1 MTKKNSM
8 KAIKAIKAMRQA
20 AVTVTAAVALALTGC
35 TGQEDIIDG
44 GDTPAQGVTFTI
56 TASTGVENPDGT
68 RANLTEGDG
77 KNPWLWEKDDNLL
90 VVDASGKALG
100 TLTLKEGIDK
110 EKGVFEG
117 PVNGLTAGQKVR
129 IFYLGPNTNTD
140 RIVNG
145 KIMFDFS
152 TLDGKRESLKNFCA
166 LNAEG
171 TVKMDGNKAGILGDV
186 TLKNAFAAAHF
197 SVKGEAD
204 VRLGDTYK
212 DLVVHGDVPLQATV
226 NAASGDIESTVMA
239 GKESD
244 VRMGLVFKTA
254 ASPDAPYDI
263 YLPLVPNKV
272 ATEKT
277 TLSFDIYTDKQTSN
291 EIVSAGAEPVN
302 VGTRAD
308 AFVRTADGTPSVFTV
323 SDKGKKVNFT
333 DGNLQYMMPKQVY
346 SLTVRKHIAPNTLY
360 RKGKDKPQA
369 LTAKYY
375 VLKGYYRLAPEQWS
389 LVPPTNTT
397 DANDY
402 FGEYTCVQGFDGAWN
417 VSSTDNPVFDMFFFG
432 KPKYPTLVDK
442 SKGKY
447 FLPTKDTEYKGTDQD
462 WTNYAKLADS
472 SDPLVTLS
480 NSEWQYLFDVR
491 RFPDDAKTPAF
502 ALAFLDLNG
511 NGTVERNV
519 DQAGI
524 VIFPDGMNKSTA
536 ESLFTKPNGSTFGK
550 RTLDTDLPTGNKG
563 KILKMEAVTEKGCL
577 FLPFVGWNAGLKN
590 GKCKIDQIGRH
601 FNYWTSTSSS
611 APIPGN
617 VSMIHYNITIGAT
630 FGSKGELGG
639 NAVRLVRFVN

>member
-1 MTKKNSM
+1 MTKINSM

-140 RIVNG
+140 RIVDG

-152 TLDGKRESLKNFCA
+152 TLDGTRTSLKNFCA

-171 TVKMDGNKAGILGDV
+171 TVKMDGDKASMLFDV

-197 SVKGEAD
+197 SVKGKAD
-204 VRLGDTYK
+204 ERLGSTYK
-212 DLVVHGDVPLQATV
+212 ALVVHGDVPLQATV
-226 NAASGDIESTVMA
+226 DATSGRIESTVME
-239 GKESD
+239 GKESN
-244 VRMGLVFKTA
+244 VREGLVFKTA
-254 ASPDAPYDI
+254 ASPDTPYDI
-263 YLPLVPNKV
+263 YLPLVPNEA
-272 ATEKT
+272 ATDKT

-291 EIVSAGAEPVN
+291 EIVSAGAEPAT

-308 AFVRTADGTPSVFTV
+308 AFVRTAAGTPSVFTV
-323 SDKGKKVNFT
+323 SKDGKKVNFT

-346 SLTVRKHIAPNTLY
+346 SLTVRKHIDSNTLY
-360 RKGKDKPQA
+360 RKGKDQPLA
-369 LTAKYY
+369 LEAKYN
-375 VLKGYYRLAPEQWS
+375 VLKGYYRLAPEQWII
-389 LVPPTNTT
+389 VPPTNTT
-397 DANDY
+397 TENGY
-402 FGEYTCVQGFDGAWN
+402 FGEYTCVQDVDGAWN
-417 VSSTDNPVFDMFFFG
+417 VSCTDNPVFDMFFFG
-432 KPKYPTLVDK
+432 RPKYPTLIEK
-442 SKGKY
+442 NKGKY
-447 FLPTKDTEYKGTDQD
+447 FLPIKNTEYQGTDQD
-462 WTNYAKLADS
+462 WTKYAKLADS
-472 SDPLVTLS
+472 PDPLVTPS
-480 NSEWQYLFDVR
+480 NSDWQYLFDVR
-491 RFPDDAKTPAF
+491 RFPDDASTPAF

-511 NGTVERNV
+511 NGTVERKV

-524 VIFPDGMNKSTA
+524 VIFPDG
-536 ESLFTKPNGSTFGK
+536 
-550 RTLDTDLPTGNKG
+550 
-563 KILKMEAVTEKGCL
+563 
-577 FLPFVGWNAGLKN
+577 
-590 GKCKIDQIGRH
+590 
-601 FNYWTSTSSS
+601 
-611 APIPGN
+611 
-617 VSMIHYNITIGAT
+617 
-630 FGSKGELGG
+630 
-639 NAVRLVRFVN
+639 

>member
-1 MTKKNSM
+1 MIKKDSM
-8 KAIKAIKAMRQA
+8 KAIKAMRQA

-35 TGQEDIIDG
+35 TGQEDFIDG
-44 GDTPAQGVTFTI
+44 GDTPAKGVTLTM
-56 TASTGVENPDGT
+56 TASTSGASSNGT
-68 RANLTEGDG
+68 RANLTEGDSE
-77 KNPWLWEKDDNLL
+77 NPWLWEKDDNLL
-90 VVDASGKALG
+90 VVDANGKALG
-100 TLTLKEGIDK
+100 TITLKEGIGN

-117 PVNGLTAGQKVR
+117 TVNGLTAGQKVR

-140 RIVNG
+140 RIVDG

-152 TLDGKRESLKNFCA
+152 KPDGKRESLKSLCA

-197 SVKGEAD
+197 SVKGNAD
-204 VRLGDTYK
+204 PRLGDTYK

-226 NAASGDIESTVMA
+226 DAASGDIASTVMA

-244 VRMGLVFKTA
+244 VRMGLVFTTA

-263 YLPLVPNKV
+263 YLPLVPNKE
-272 ATEKT
+272 ATDKT

-291 EIVSAGAEPVN
+291 EIVSFGAEPVN

-308 AFVRTADGTPSVFTV
+308 AFVRTAAGTPSEFTV

-360 RKGKDKPQA
+360 RKGKDKPLA
-369 LTAKYY
+369 LEAKYY
-375 VLKGYYRLAPEQWS
+375 VLKGYYRLAPEQWIM
-389 LVPPTNTT
+389 VPPTNTT
-397 DANDY
+397 TENGY
-402 FGEYTCVQGFDGAWN
+402 FGEYTCVKDVDGGWN
-417 VSSTDNPVFDMFFFG
+417 VSCTDNPVFDMFFFG
-432 KPKYPTLVDK
+432 KPKYPTLIDTN
-442 SKGKY
+442 KGKY
-447 FLPTKDTEYKGTDQD
+447 FLPTKKTEYQGTDQD

-480 NSEWQYLFDVR
+480 NSEWQYLFDTR
-491 RFPDDAKTPAF
+491 KFPDDASTSAF

-536 ESLFTKPNGSTFGK
+536 MSLFTAPNGSTFGK
-550 RTLDTDLPTGNKG
+550 RTLDTNLPSGNKG

-577 FLPFVGWNAGLKN
+577 FLPFAGWNTGFNK
-590 GKCKIDQIGRH
+590 GKCKIAQIGRH
-601 FNYWTSTSSS
+601 FNYWTSTSDGK
-611 APIPGN
+611 AIAEN

-639 NAVRLVRFVN
+639 NSVRLVRVVK

>member
-1 MTKKNSM
+1 MIKKDSM
-8 KAIKAIKAMRQA
+8 KAIKAMRQA

-35 TGQEDIIDG
+35 TGQEDFIDG
-44 GDTPAQGVTFTI
+44 GDTPAKGVTLTM
-56 TASTGVENPDGT
+56 TASISGASSNGT
-68 RANLTEGDG
+68 RANLTEGDD
-77 KNPWLWEKDDNLL
+77 KNPWLWENNDALL
-90 VVDASGKALG
+90 VVNTDGKALG
-100 TLTLKEGIDK
+100 TITLKEGSGK

-117 PVNGLTAGQKVR
+117 PVAGLTAGQKVR
-129 IFYLGPNTNTD
+129 IFYLGPNTNTS

-152 TLDGKRESLKNFCA
+152 KLDGKRESLKNFCA

-197 SVKGEAD
+197 SVKGKSD
-204 VRLGDTYK
+204 PRLGDTYK

-263 YLPLVPNKV
+263 YLPLVPNKE
-272 ATEKT
+272 ATDKT

-291 EIVSAGAEPVN
+291 EIVSAGAEHSI
-302 VGTRAD
+302 VGNNAD
-308 AFVRTADGTPSVFTV
+308 AFVRNAAGTPSVFTV
-323 SDKGKKVNFT
+323 SKDGKKVNFT
-333 DGNLQYMMPKQVY
+333 DGNLQYIMPKQVY
-346 SLTVRKHIAPNTLY
+346 SLTVRKHIDSNTLY
-360 RKGKDKPQA
+360 RKGKDQPLA
-369 LTAKYY
+369 LEAKYN
-375 VLKGYYRLAPEQWS
+375 VLKGYYRLAPKQWIM
-389 LVPPTNTT
+389 VPPTNTT
-397 DANDY
+397 TKNGY
-402 FGEYTCVQGFDGAWN
+402 FGEYTCVQDKNSAWN
-417 VSSTDNPVFDMFFFG
+417 VSCTDNPVFDMFFFG
-432 KPKYPTLVDK
+432 KPEQPTLVDTR
-442 SKGKY
+442 SGKY
-447 FLPTKDTEYKGTDQD
+447 FLPTKDTKYQGKDQD
-462 WTNYAKLADS
+462 WTNYAKLGDS
-472 SDPLVTLS
+472 NDPLVTPSL
-480 NSEWQYLFDVR
+480 SEWQYLFDTR
-491 RFPDDAKTPAF
+491 KFPDVDVPAF

-511 NGTVERNV
+511 NGKVEPDA
-519 DQAGI
+519 DQAGV
-524 VIFPDGMNKSTA
+524 VIFPDGMDMATA
-536 ESLFTKPNGSTFGK
+536 KSLFTAANDWTFGK
-550 RTLDTDLPTGNKG
+550 NRTLLTDQPSGNQG

-601 FNYWTSTSSS
+601 FNYWTSTSNG
-611 APIPGN
+611 AAIPGN

-639 NAVRLVRFVN
+639 NAVRLVRFVK

>member
-1 MTKKNSM
+1 MIKKDSM

-35 TGQEDIIDG
+35 TGQEDFIDG
-44 GDTPAQGVTFTI
+44 GDTPAQGVTLTM
-56 TASTGVENPDGT
+56 TASTGVANPDGT
-68 RANLTEGDG
+68 RANLTEGDS
-77 KNPWLWEKDDNLL
+77 KNPWLWEKDDKLL
-90 VVDASGKALG
+90 VVNADGKALG
-100 TLTLKEGIDK
+100 TITLKEGIGE

-129 IFYLGPNTNTD
+129 IFYLGPNTNTS
-140 RIVNG
+140 RIVEG

-152 TLDGKRESLKNFCA
+152 KLDGKRESLKSLCA

-171 TVKMDGNKAGILGDV
+171 TVKMDGDKAGILGDV

-197 SVKGEAD
+197 SVKGKAD
-204 VRLGDTYK
+204 SRLGDTYEA
-212 DLVVHGDVPLQATV
+212 LVVHGDVPLHATV
-226 NAASGDIESTVMA
+226 DAASGDIESTVMA

-244 VRMGLVFKTA
+244 VRTGLVFKTP
-254 ASPDAPYDI
+254 ASSAAPYDI

-272 ATEKT
+272 ATDKT

-308 AFVRTADGTPSVFTV
+308 AFVRTADGTPSEFTV
-323 SDKGKKVNFT
+323 SKDGKKVNFT

-389 LVPPTNTT
+389 VVAPTDYT
-397 DANDY
+397 DSNAY
-402 FGEYTCVQGFDGAWN
+402 FGVYTCVQDFNGGWN

-432 KPKYPTLVDK
+432 KPKYPTLVDTN
-442 SKGKY
+442 KGKY
-447 FLPTKDTEYKGTDQD
+447 FLPIKNTEYKGTEQD

-480 NSEWQYLFDVR
+480 NSEWQYLFDKR
-491 RFPDDAKTPAF
+491 SFPDDNTPAF

-511 NGTVERNV
+511 NGTVERDV

-536 ESLFTKPNGSTFGK
+536 ESLFTAPNNWTFGPN
-550 RTLDTDLPTGNKG
+550 RTLATDQPSGSLG
-563 KILKMEAVTEKGCL
+563 KILKMKAVTEKGCL
-577 FLPFVGWNAGLKN
+577 FLPFVGWNAGQKD
-590 GKCKIDQIGRH
+590 GKCKIEQIGRH
-601 FNYWTSTSSS
+601 FNYWTSTSNG
-611 APIPGN
+611 AAIPGN
-617 VSMIHYNITIGAT
+617 VSMYHYNFTMAGVPA
-630 FGSKGELGG
+630 SKPQLGG
-639 NAVRLVRFVN
+639 NAVRLVRFVK

>member
-1 MTKKNSM
+1 MTKKDSM

-20 AVTVTAAVALALTGC
+20 AVTVTAAVALVLTGC
-35 TGQEDIIDG
+35 TGQEDFIDG
-44 GDTPAQGVTFTI
+44 GDTPAKGVTLTM
-56 TASTGVENPDGT
+56 TASTGVANPNGT
-68 RANLTEGDG
+68 RANLTEGDSE
-77 KNPWLWEKDDNLL
+77 NPWLWEKNDNLL
-90 VVDASGKALG
+90 VVDANGKALG
-100 TLTLKEGIDK
+100 TITLKEGINK

-117 PVNGLTAGQKVR
+117 SVNGLTAGQKVR

-140 RIVNG
+140 RIVDG

-152 TLDGKRESLKNFCA
+152 KLDGKRKSLKNFCA

-171 TVKMDGNKAGILGDV
+171 TVKMDGDKAGILGDV

-197 SVKGEAD
+197 SVKGNSD
-204 VRLGDTYK
+204 PRLGDTYK

-226 NAASGDIESTVMA
+226 DAASGDIASTVME

-244 VRMGLVFKTA
+244 VRTGLVFKTA

-263 YLPLVPNKV
+263 YLPLVPNKG
-272 ATEKT
+272 ATDKT
-277 TLSFDIYTDKQTSN
+277 TISFDIYTDKQTSN
-291 EIVSAGAEPVN
+291 EIVSVGAEPVN

-308 AFVRTADGTPSVFTV
+308 AFVRTADGTPSEFTV
-323 SDKGKKVNFT
+323 SSDGKKVNFT

-389 LVPPTNTT
+389 VVAPTDYTNP
-397 DANDY
+397 NGY
-402 FGEYTCVQGFDGAWN
+402 FGEYTCMQDATAAWY
-417 VSSTDNPVFDMFFFG
+417 VTCTDNPVFDMFFFG

-442 SKGKY
+442 GNGKY
-447 FLPTKDTEYKGTDQD
+447 FQPENKKEYKGTEQD

-472 SDPLVTLS
+472 PDPLVTLS
-480 NSEWQYLFDVR
+480 NSEWQYLFDTR
-491 RFPDDAKTPAF
+491 RFPDDAGTPAF

-511 NGTVERNV
+511 NRTVERDV

-536 ESLFTKPNGSTFGK
+536 MSLFTAPNGSTFGK
-550 RTLDTDLPTGNKG
+550 RTLDTDQPTGNKG

-601 FNYWTSTSSS
+601 FNYWTSTS
-611 APIPGN
+611 ATLGK
-617 VSMIHYNITIGAT
+617 SMIHYNITIGAT
-630 FGSKGELGG
+630 FGSKGEIGG
-639 NAVRLVRFVN
+639 NSVRLVRFVN

>member
-1 MTKKNSM
+1 MIKKDSM
-8 KAIKAIKAMRQA
+8 KAIKAMRQA

-35 TGQEDIIDG
+35 TGQEDFIDG
-44 GDTPAQGVTFTI
+44 GDTPAKGVTLTM
-56 TASTGVENPDGT
+56 TASTDVANPNGT
-68 RANLTEGDG
+68 RANLTEGDSE
-77 KNPWLWEKDDNLL
+77 NPWLWEKDDNLL
-90 VVDASGKALG
+90 VVDANGKALG
-100 TLTLKEGIDK
+100 TITLKEGIGN

-117 PVNGLTAGQKVR
+117 TVNGLTAGQKVR

-140 RIVNG
+140 RIVDG

-152 TLDGKRESLKNFCA
+152 KPDGKRESLKSLCA

-197 SVKGEAD
+197 SVKGNAD
-204 VRLGDTYK
+204 PRLGDTYK

-226 NAASGDIESTVMA
+226 DAASGDIASTVMA

-244 VRMGLVFKTA
+244 VRMGLVFTTA

-263 YLPLVPNKV
+263 YLPLVPNKE
-272 ATEKT
+272 ATDKT

-291 EIVSAGAEPVN
+291 EIVSFGAEPVN

-308 AFVRTADGTPSVFTV
+308 AFVRTAAGTPSEFTV

-360 RKGKDKPQA
+360 RKGKDKPLA
-369 LTAKYY
+369 LEAKYY
-375 VLKGYYRLAPEQWS
+375 VLKGYYRLAPEQWIM
-389 LVPPTNTT
+389 VPPTNTT
-397 DANDY
+397 TENGY
-402 FGEYTCVQGFDGAWN
+402 FGEYTCVKDVDGGWN
-417 VSSTDNPVFDMFFFG
+417 VNCTDNPVFDMFFFG
-432 KPKYPTLVDK
+432 KPKYPTLIDTN
-442 SKGKY
+442 KGKY
-447 FLPTKDTEYKGTDQD
+447 FLPTKNTEYQGTDQD

-480 NSEWQYLFDVR
+480 NSEWQYLFDTR
-491 RFPDDAKTPAF
+491 KFPDDASTSAF

-536 ESLFTKPNGSTFGK
+536 MSLFTAPNGSTFGK
-550 RTLDTDLPTGNKG
+550 RTLDTNLPSGNKG

-577 FLPFVGWNAGLKN
+577 FLPFAGWNTGFNK
-590 GKCKIDQIGRH
+590 GKCKIAQIGRH
-601 FNYWTSTSSS
+601 FNYWTSTSDGK
-611 APIPGN
+611 AIAEN

-639 NAVRLVRFVN
+639 NSVRLVRVVK

>member
-1 MTKKNSM
+1 MTKKDSM

-35 TGQEDIIDG
+35 NGQEDIIDG
-44 GDTPAQGVTFTI
+44 GDTPAQGVTLTI

-68 RANLTEGDG
+68 RANLTESDG

-152 TLDGKRESLKNFCA
+152 KLDGKRESLKSLCA

-197 SVKGEAD
+197 SVKGNSD
-204 VRLGDTYK
+204 PRLGDTYK

-226 NAASGDIESTVMA
+226 DATSGRIESTVMA
-239 GKESD
+239 GKESN
-244 VRMGLVFKTA
+244 VREGLVFKTA
-254 ASPDAPYDI
+254 ASPDTPYDI
-263 YLPLVPNKV
+263 YLPLVPNEA
-272 ATEKT
+272 ATDKT

-291 EIVSAGAEPVN
+291 EIVSAGAEPAT

-308 AFVRTADGTPSVFTV
+308 AFVRTAAGTPSVFTV
-323 SDKGKKVNFT
+323 SKDGKKVNFT

-346 SLTVRKHIAPNTLY
+346 SLTVRKHIDSNTLY
-360 RKGKDKPQA
+360 RKGKNQPLA
-369 LTAKYY
+369 LEAKYN

-389 LVPPTNTT
+389 VVAPTDYTNP
-397 DANDY
+397 NGY
-402 FGEYTCVQGFDGAWN
+402 FGIYTCVKDNNDAWN
-417 VSSTDNPVFDMFFFG
+417 VTCTDNPVFDMFFFG
-432 KPKYPTLVDK
+432 KPEQPTLVDTR
-442 SKGKY
+442 SSKY
-447 FLPTKDTEYKGTDQD
+447 FLPTKSTEYKGTDND
-462 WTNYAKLADS
+462 WTKYAMLSDS
-472 SDPLVTLS
+472 NDPLVTLS
-480 NSEWQYLFDVR
+480 LIEWQYLFDVR
-491 RFPDDAKTPAF
+491 KFPDDAKTSAF

-511 NGTVERNV
+511 NGKVEKDV

-524 VIFPDGMNKSTA
+524 VIFPDEMKKSTA
-536 ESLFTKPNGSTFGK
+536 MSLFTAPNNWTFGPNRTLATNGST
-550 RTLDTDLPTGNKG
+550 GNG
-563 KILKMEAVTEKGCL
+563 SKILKMEAVTEKGCL
-577 FLPFVGWNAGLKN
+577 FLPFVGWNAGQKN
-590 GKCKIDQIGRH
+590 GKCKIEQIGRH
-601 FNYWTSTSSS
+601 FNYWTSTSNGGSS
-611 APIPGN
+611 P
-617 VSMIHYNITIGAT
+617 SMIHYNFTMAGIP
-630 FGSKGELGG
+630 GSKPEIGG
-639 NAVRLVRFVN
+639 NAVRLVRFVK

>member
-152 TLDGKRESLKNFCA
+152 TLDGMRTSLKNFCA

-197 SVKGEAD
+197 SVKGNAD
-204 VRLGDTYK
+204 TRLGNTYK
-212 DLVVHGDVPLQATV
+212 ALVVHGDVPLQATV
-226 NAASGDIESTVMA
+226 DAASGDIESTVMA

-272 ATEKT
+272 AADKT

-291 EIVSAGAEPVN
+291 EIVSVGAEPVN

-308 AFVRTADGTPSVFTV
+308 AFVRTADGTPSQFTV
-323 SDKGKKVNFT
+323 SKDGKKVNFT

-389 LVPPTNTT
+389 VVAPTDYTNP
-397 DANDY
+397 NGY
-402 FGEYTCVQGFDGAWN
+402 FGEYTCVQDVDGAWN
-417 VSSTDNPVFDMFFFG
+417 VSCTDNPVFDMFFFG
-432 KPKYPTLVDK
+432 RPKYPTLIEK
-442 SKGKY
+442 NKGKY
-447 FLPTKDTEYKGTDQD
+447 FQPIKNTEYKGTDQD
-462 WTNYAKLADS
+462 WTKYAKLADS
-472 SDPLVTLS
+472 PDPLVTLS
-480 NSEWQYLFDVR
+480 NSEWQHLFDVR
-491 RFPDDAKTPAF
+491 SFPDDNTPAF

-511 NGTVERNV
+511 NGTVERDV

-524 VIFPDGMNKSTA
+524 VIFPDGMKKSTA
-536 ESLFTKPNGSTFGK
+536 MSLFTAPNGSTFGK
-550 RTLDTDLPTGNKG
+550 RTLDTNVLSGNKG

-577 FLPFVGWNAGLKN
+577 FLPFVGWNAGLNK

-601 FNYWTSTSSS
+601 FNYWTSTSNGGLSP
-611 APIPGN
+611 A
-617 VSMIHYNITIGAT
+617 MIHYNITIGAV
-630 FGSKGELGG
+630 FGSKGEIGG
-639 NAVRLVRFVN
+639 NSVRLVRFVK

>member
-1 MTKKNSM
+1 MIKKDSM
-8 KAIKAIKAMRQA
+8 KAIKAMRQA

-35 TGQEDIIDG
+35 TGQEDFIDG
-44 GDTPAQGVTFTI
+44 GDTPAKGVTLTM
-56 TASTGVENPDGT
+56 TASTDVANPNGT
-68 RANLTEGDG
+68 RANLTEGDSE
-77 KNPWLWEKDDNLL
+77 NPWLWEKDDNLL
-90 VVDASGKALG
+90 VVDANGKALG
-100 TLTLKEGIDK
+100 TITLKEGIGN

-117 PVNGLTAGQKVR
+117 TVNGLTAGQKVR

-140 RIVNG
+140 RIVDG

-152 TLDGKRESLKNFCA
+152 KPDGKRESLKSLCA

-197 SVKGEAD
+197 SVKGNAD
-204 VRLGDTYK
+204 PRLGDTYK

-226 NAASGDIESTVMA
+226 DAASGDIASTVMA

-244 VRMGLVFKTA
+244 VRMGLVFTTA

-263 YLPLVPNKV
+263 YLPLVPNKE
-272 ATEKT
+272 ATDKT

-291 EIVSAGAEPVN
+291 EIVSFEAEPVN

-308 AFVRTADGTPSVFTV
+308 AFVRTAAGTPSEFTV

-346 SLTVRKHIAPNTLY
+346 SLTVRKHIDSNTLY
-360 RKGKDKPQA
+360 RKGKDQPLA
-369 LTAKYY
+369 LEAKYN
-375 VLKGYYRLAPEQWS
+375 VLKGYYRLAPEQWII
-389 LVPPTNTT
+389 VPPTNTT
-397 DANDY
+397 TENGY
-402 FGEYTCVQGFDGAWN
+402 FGEYTCVQDVNGAWN
-417 VSSTDNPVFDMFFFG
+417 VSCTDNPVFDMFFFG
-432 KPKYPTLVDK
+432 SPKYPTLIEK
-442 SKGKY
+442 NKGKY
-447 FLPTKDTEYKGTDQD
+447 FLPIKNTEYQGTDQD
-462 WTNYAKLADS
+462 WTKYAKLADS
-472 SDPLVTLS
+472 PDPLVTPS
-480 NSEWQYLFDVR
+480 NSDWQYLFDVR
-491 RFPDDAKTPAF
+491 RFPDDASTLAF

-511 NGTVERNV
+511 NKKVDRDV

-524 VIFPDGMNKSTA
+524 VIFPDGMKKSTA
-536 ESLFTKPNGSTFGK
+536 MSLFTAPNGSTFGK
-550 RTLDTDLPTGNKG
+550 STLDTNVSSGNKG

-577 FLPFVGWNAGLKN
+577 FLPFAGWNTGFNK

-601 FNYWTSTSSS
+601 FNYWTSTSDGK
-611 APIPGN
+611 AIAEN
-617 VSMIHYNITIGAT
+617 VSMIHYNITIGAV

-639 NAVRLVRFVN
+639 NSVRLVRVVK